1 MDSLKLLDFSSF
13 IIFSDDPWSLLVS
26 FCQLFKL
33 PLVVQY
39 CDVICE
45 WPLRE
50 LGGGG
55 HVAAA
60 AGWNIEINYRYGLR
74 GHWWK
79 LCWLKAN
86 FYGTLYLS
94 SIIIPQ
100 FHRRFRR
107 DEDTMYPYYFIIW
120 HTVNSLNTRLKIYIC
135 PIVRKCRKGEV
146 DILKYLH
153 LMAETQS
160 PGAGTL
166 AWWWIPTA
174 TTSRADAVLTRR
186 KYANTADP
194 CQEVNSHYA
203 LPTRRSQSVN
213 FS

>member
-1 MDSLKLLDFSSF
+1 MCDTWQGHEVTRVARVKDRMDPKFARNLM
-13 IIFSDDPWSLLVS
+13 
-26 FCQLFKL
+26 C
-33 PLVVQY
+33 VQRGGRR
-39 CDVICE
+39 
-45 WPLRE
+45 W
-50 LGGGG
+50 LGAG

-86 FYGTLYLS
+86 FYRTLYLS

-186 KYANTADP
+186 KCVANTADA
-194 CQEVNSHYA
+194 CQEVNSHY
-203 LPTRRSQSVN
+203 
-213 FS
+213 